1 MISDP
6 DSGKILGVL
15 LIGPH
20 ATDLV
25 AEAALAIKLNATVKD
40 MAGTI
45 HLHPSLSE
53 GLMEAAH
60 AAMNEGL
67 HVPPLKQ

>member
-1 MISDP
+1 MISNLEN
-6 DSGKILGVL
+6 GRILGVH

-25 AEAALAIKLNATVKD
+25 AEAALAIKLEATVRD
-40 MAGTI
+40 LAETI

-60 AAMNEGL
+60 AATDESL
-67 HVPPLKQ
+67 HILPR